1 MSNRT
6 LPVNLQGNHACA
18 LAAVAAGCRFY
29 AGYPITPSSEVA
41 EKMAA
46 ELPAVGGVFVQME
59 DEIASMGAVIGASMG
74 GAKAMTATSGPGF
87 SLKQENLGY
96 AAMAEVPCV
105 VVNVMR
111 GGPSTGMP
119 TRPAQ
124 GDVMQ
129 ARWGTHGDHP
139 TIAIAPSSVKEVFDE
154 TVRAFNLSEALRTPV
169 ILLIDEVVGH
179 LVETVTLPAASELE
193 LVERKWA
200 NGPKAGFQP
209 YAVTDDLVPPMP
221 RPGDGYRA
229 HTTGL
234 THDESGFPT
243 QKPDKVTRAIARLL
257 EKLERHRDLID
268 SYETMQC
275 DDADIL
281 VVAYGITGRAARKA
295 VAAARETGIR
305 AGLLRPVTLWPFP
318 EDALRQLAAKASH
331 VLVPEMN
338 AGQLCFEVA
347 RICGTEKVSQLN
359 RFDGEAIAPT
369 QILERIEGLA
379 GNGGKDNGGRR
390 GRR

>member
-96 AAMAEVPCV
+96 AAMTEVPCV